1 MPQLTP
7 SQARVVNPVLSSIA
21 QGIQQND
28 LVGNFLFPRVDV
40 PLRGGQILTFGR
52 EAFMQYAGLNR
63 APGSSTPRVQ
73 FGYSG
78 SAYSLV
84 DFSIEGK
91 VPVEIEEEGLNS
103 SFRLDHAQ
111 VAINGADRILALRLE
126 IAQATLATTLANHAA
141 SNRVTL
147 SGTAQWSDQTSGVSN
162 PLANIETGKEAIR
175 AGSGKRPNVGI
186 MGPAVWASVKYH
198 PIVREYTKYTGR
210 EVATLAIFSELTGI
224 PNWYVGDAIFSNDS
238 GTVLSDCWGKDVVLA
253 YSELG
258 SVANFGAPTFGYT
271 YNLSGYPLV
280 EEPYVDRNSKSQLF
294 PVTRAEQPVIAGQL
308 AGYLIKS
315 AVA

>member
-28 LVGNFLFPRVDV
+28 LVGNYLFPAVDV

-78 SAYSLV
+78 STYTLV
-84 DFSIEGK
+84 DYSIEGK
-91 VPVEIEEEGLNS
+91 VPVEIQEEGQNS
-103 SFRLDHAQ
+103 SFSLDHAA
-111 VAINGADRILALRLE
+111 VALNGASRILQLRLE
-126 IAQATLATTLANHAA
+126 IAQATLATTLVNHAS

-147 SGTAQWSDQTSGVSN
+147 SGTAQWSDQASGVSA
-162 PLANIETGKEAIR
+162 PLTNIETGKEAIR
-175 AGSGKRPNVGI
+175 AGIGRYPNVGV
-186 MGPAVWASVKYH
+186 MGASVWSSLKFDRT
-198 PIVREYTKYTGR
+198 VRDYTKYTGR
-210 EVATLAIFSELTGI
+210 EVATLDIIAALTGI
-224 PNWYVGDAIFSNDS
+224 PNWYVGAAVSSNDA
-238 GTVLSDCWGKDVVLA
+238 GTTLSDVWGKDVVLA
-253 YSELG
+253 YTETAG
-258 SVANFGAPTFGYT
+258 VASYGAPTFGYT
-271 YNLSGYPLV
+271 YNLSGYPLA
-280 EEPYVDRNSKSQLF
+280 EEPYMDRNHKSQFF
-294 PVTRAEQPVIAGQL
+294 PVTRAEAPVIAGQL

>member
-7 SQARVVNPVLSSIA
+7 SQARVINPVLSSIA

-28 LVGNFLFPRVDV
+28 LVGNFLFPRADV
-40 PLRGGQILTFGR
+40 TQRGGQILTFGR
-52 EAFMQYAGLNR
+52 EAFMQYSNTNR

-73 FGYSG
+73 FGYAG
-78 SAYSLV
+78 SPYTLI
-84 DFSIEGK
+84 DYSIEGK
-91 VPVEIEEEGLNS
+91 VPREIQEEGMES
-103 SFRLDHAQ
+103 TFSLDHAQ
-111 VAINGADRILALRLE
+111 VALNGADRILALRLE
-126 IAQATLATTLANHAA
+126 IAQATLATTLGNHAA

-147 SGTAQWSDQTSGVSN
+147 SGTAQWSDQTSNVSN

-175 AGSGKRPNVGI
+175 AGTGKRPNVGV
-186 MGPAVWASVKYH
+186 MGPAVWSSLKYH
-198 PIVREYTKYTGR
+198 PILRDYTKYTGR
-210 EVATLAIFSELTGI
+210 EVATLGILSELTEI
-224 PNWYVGDAIFSNDS
+224 PNWYVGDAIFSNDA

-253 YSELG
+253 YTETG
-258 SVANFGAPTFGYT
+258 SVANYGTPTFGYT
-271 YNLSGYPLV
+271 YNLEGYPLA
-280 EEPYVDRNSKSQLF
+280 EDPYVDRNIKSQLF

>member
-7 SQARVVNPVLSSIA
+7 SQARVINPVLSSIA

-28 LVGNFLFPRVDV
+28 LVGDFLFPRVDV

-52 EAFMQYAGLNR
+52 EAFMQYNNLTR
-63 APGSSTPRVQ
+63 SPGSSTPRVQ

-78 SAYSLV
+78 STYSLI
-84 DFSIEGK
+84 DYSIEGK
-91 VPVEIEEEGLNS
+91 VPVEIQEEGINS
-103 SFRLDHAQ
+103 SFSLDHAA

-126 IAQATLATTLANHAA
+126 IAQATLATTLVNHAA

-147 SGTAQWSDQTSGVSN
+147 SGTAQWSDQTNNVSN

-175 AGSGKRPNVGI
+175 AGTGKRPNVGV
-186 MGPAVWASVKYH
+186 MGPAVWSSLKYH
-198 PIVREYTKYTGR
+198 PILRDYTKYTGR
-210 EVATLAIFSELTGI
+210 EVATLGILSELTEI
-224 PNWYVGDAIFSNDS
+224 PNWYVGDAIFSNDA

-253 YSELG
+253 YTETG
-258 SVANFGAPTFGYT
+258 SVANYGTPTFGYT
-271 YNLSGYPLV
+271 YNLEGYPLA
-280 EEPYVDRNSKSQLF
+280 EDPYVDRNIKSQLF

>member
-7 SQARVVNPVLSSIA
+7 AQARVVNPVLTSIA

-40 PLRGGQILTFGR
+40 SLRGGQILTFGR
-52 EAFMQYAGLNR
+52 EAFMQYANMNR
-63 APGSSTPRVQ
+63 APGTSTPRVQ

-78 SAYSLV
+78 APYALIDYSL
-84 DFSIEGK
+84 EGM
-91 VPVEIEEEGLNS
+91 VPVEIQEEGMNS
-103 SFRLDHAQ
+103 GFDLDHAQ
-111 VAINGADRILALRLE
+111 VALNGADRIMALRLE
-126 IAQATLATTLANHAA
+126 IAQATLATTLGNHAA

-147 SGTAQWSDQTSGVSN
+147 SGTAQWSDQTSNVSN

-175 AGSGKRPNVGI
+175 AGTGKRPNVGV
-186 MGPAVWASVKYH
+186 MGPAVWASLKYH
-198 PIVREYTKYTGR
+198 PILRDYTKYTGR
-210 EVATLAIFSELTGI
+210 ETATLGILSELTEI
-224 PNWYVGDAIFSNDS
+224 PNWYVGESVFSNDA

-253 YSELG
+253 YSELA
-258 SVANFGAPTFGYT
+258 SVQNYGLPTFGYT
-271 YNLSGYPLV
+271 YNLNGYPLA
-280 EEPYVDRNSKSQLF
+280 EDPYVERNIKSQLF

>member
-28 LVGNFLFPRVDV
+28 LVGNYLFPSVDV

-52 EAFMQYAGLNR
+52 EAFMRYAGLNR

-78 SAYSLV
+78 STYTLV
-84 DFSIEGK
+84 DYSIEGK
-91 VPVEIEEEGLNS
+91 VPIEIQEEGQNS
-103 SFRLDHAQ
+103 SFSLDHAA
-111 VAINGADRILALRLE
+111 VALNGASRILQLRLE
-126 IAQATLATTLANHAA
+126 IAQATLATTLDNHAT

-162 PLANIETGKEAIR
+162 PLSAIETGKEAIR
-175 AGSGKRPNVGI
+175 AGIGRRPNVGV
-186 MGPAVWASVKYH
+186 MGPAVWASLKYH
-198 PIVREYTKYTGR
+198 PILRDYTKYTGR
-210 EVATLAIFSELTGI
+210 EVATLGILSELTGI
-224 PNWYVGDAIFSNDS
+224 PNWYVGDAVSSNDA
-238 GTVLSDCWGKDVVLA
+238 GTTLSDCWGKDVVLA
-253 YSELG
+253 YTETAG
-258 SVANFGAPTFGYT
+258 VASYGAPTFGYT
-271 YNLSGYPLV
+271 YNLSGYPLA
-280 EEPYVDRNSKSQLF
+280 EEPYMDRNHKSQFF
-294 PVTRAEQPVIAGQL
+294 PVTRAEAPVIAGQL
-308 AGYLIKS
+308 AGYLIKA